1 MGTVVNCLA
10 IIAGGIIGLVFKKFI
25 RKTWVD
31 GINKALGIAV
41 LIVGINGVISNMLSF
56 DGGAFTTSGELL
68 LIVSL
73 VVGTLAGEIL
83 NLDGRF
89 ERFTQKIEKKFNFG
103 NFSAGF
109 ISATV
114 LFCVGAMAIIGSLSD
129 GLRGDSSILFIKS
142 ALDFTA
148 AIVLASTLG
157 WGVIFS
163 FVPILIYQGGITLA
177 SSFLGTFLVGE
188 VLRQVCYVGYAIIMC
203 IGLNFLIKDKIKT
216 LNMLP
221 SVLVPIIYSLIL
233 KLFN

>member
-56 DGGAFTTSGELL
+56 DGGAFSTSGELL

-83 NLDGRF
+83 NLNGRF

-177 SSFLGTFLVGE
+177 SSLLGSFLVGE
-188 VLRQVCYVGYAIIMC
+188 VLKQVCYVGYAIIMC

-221 SVLVPIIYSLIL
+221 SVLVPVIYSLIL